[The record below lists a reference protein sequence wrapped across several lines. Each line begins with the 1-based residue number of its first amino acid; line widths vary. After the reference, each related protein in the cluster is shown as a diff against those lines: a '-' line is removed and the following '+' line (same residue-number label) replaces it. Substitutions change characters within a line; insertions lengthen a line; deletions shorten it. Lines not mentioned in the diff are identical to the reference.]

1 MNRSA
6 WIFSHTMALMLVSC
20 IIAGCGGT
28 RVEIPKPTDVLE
40 PPPPTPSIEQSVVH
54 LKVSVPVNELAIAAD
69 AALPTE
75 AGQEEAWLKGGSLPY
90 PGSVQYQYRIVRGPL
105 QWRMAE
111 NRLATHVPDIQYRI
125 AVRLIRSEGEV
136 LEGRCGY
143 GDDPPKR
150 LRLTAHSL
158 LSWTDRWTLKSDTS
172 FDQPEFLEPCRL
184 TNLGIDATPILT
196 SLMNERLGSVAE
208 AIDTKVRERG
218 EARQRAGAIWQ
229 RLQEPA
235 ELEHDLWLSLN
246 PVGAQAGPISAGG
259 DHTIRTSVSLIL
271 EPRAQVGSKPTS
283 GDRPLPPLE
292 LISHQQDGFHLA
304 VPLLAEYSVINR
316 RLEQRLVGQEF
327 PTSLGEPLTITSV
340 QMYGSGANLILN
352 FGVTGAVNGNLYA
365 TGKPVFDA
373 ATQTLSF
380 YQLEFTVN
388 TKNVLV
394 GMANWLFYDDLLAR
408 LEPRTRIDLSHRI
421 EEFRRQLSRTPDP
434 RTDSRHLARR
444 NRDESG
450 ATRDL
455 SGAGRCGNSAR
466 RGWISRTLLAVI
478 IGAAPHTGHD

>member
-1 MNRSA
+1 
-6 WIFSHTMALMLVSC
+6 MLVSC
-20 IIAGCGGT
+20 LLTGCGST

-40 PPPPTPSIEQSVVH
+40 PPPPAPSIEQSVVH

-75 AGQEEAWLKGGSLPY
+75 AGQEETWLNGGRPPYSGSL
-90 PGSVQYQYRIVRGPL
+90 QYQYRIVRGPL
-105 QWRMAE
+105 QWRMAQ

-125 AVRLIRSEGEV
+125 AVRLIRPEGEV

-172 FDQPEFLEPCRL
+172 FDQPETLEPCRL

-196 SLMNERLGSVAE
+196 SLMNARLGSVAE
-208 AIDTKVRERG
+208 AIDTKVRERT
-218 EARQRAGAIWQ
+218 ETTKRAEMIWQ

-235 ELEHDLWLSLN
+235 ELEPALWLSLN
-246 PVGAQAGPISAGG
+246 PVGAQAGPIGAGG
-259 DHTIRTSVSLIL
+259 DHIIRTSVSLIL
-271 EPRAQVGSKPTS
+271 EPKAQAGSKPIG

-292 LISHQQDGFHLA
+292 LTSHSQDGFHLA
-304 VPLLAEYSVINR
+304 VPILAEYSVINR
-316 RLEQRLVGQEF
+316 RLEQQLVGQEF
-327 PTSLGEPLTITSV
+327 PTSLGEPLKIASV
-340 QMYGSGANLILN
+340 HMYGSGANLILN

-380 YQLEFTVN
+380 QQLAFTVD

-394 GMANWLFYDDLLAR
+394 RVADWLFYDDLLFR
-408 LEPRTRIDLSHRI
+408 LEPRTRIDLADRI
-421 EEFRRQLSRTPDP
+421 EELRRQLSRNLTRELAPGTWLEGTVTSLKP
-434 RTDSRHLARR
+434 RTIYPAPGGV
-444 NRDESG
+444 E
-450 ATRDL
+450 
-455 SGAGRCGNSAR
+455 
-466 RGWISRTLLAVI
+466 ILLVAD
-478 IGAAPHTGHD
+478 GSLELYLR